1 MSKVRGSLVGVRIAS
16 MLSLVGVLAGSLSAQ
31 AQPGSAAK
39 PGAAKPAPTAKP
51 VPPATAPPAPGPS
64 VAVPS
69 DYVIGP
75 EDVLGILFW
84 RDTDMTGDVT
94 VRPDGMI
101 TLQLLGDL
109 KAAGLTPD
117 ALREAVKQSASK
129 LIEDPSVTVVVKA
142 INSRKVFITGQVGT
156 PGQYP
161 LTAPRTVMQLIALAG
176 GVTEYADSK
185 NIRVVRTENGK
196 TVSFKFNYKD
206 VAKGERLEQNIP
218 LKPGDTV
225 IVP

>member
-1 MSKVRGSLVGVRIAS
+1 MF
-16 MLSLVGVLAGSLSAQ
+16 SLVGVLAGSPSAQ
-31 AQPGSAAK
+31 QPQPGS
-39 PGAAKPAPTAKP
+39 AAKPAPTAKP
-51 VPPATAPPAPGPS
+51 APSPTKPATAAPATS
-64 VAVPS
+64 VAVPA

-84 RDTDMTGDVT
+84 RDTEMTGDVT

-129 LIEDPSVTVVVKA
+129 LLEDPSVTVVVKA

-161 LTAPRTVMQLIALAG
+161 LMAPRTVMQLIALAG
-176 GVTEYADSK
+176 GVTEYADAK
-185 NIRVVRTENGK
+185 NISILRTENGK

-206 VAKGERLEQNIP
+206 VARGQKLEQNIQ
-218 LKPGDTV
+218 LKAGDTV